1 MSQPVSYTS
10 FNEGTSSRRFTGFPL
25 NSTLVSSYTPDT
37 IRSIISQASAGQ
49 PYCTFCSHR
58 PCLTRIFFVL
68 ATAVWIR
75 LNRAGIQV
83 SAQDGQIARTRI
95 PVFIPIGLT
104 HDIFMLPT
112 VNNVICIVY
121 DEIQSNMK
129 GVLLY
134 VVHPSDAQTIRE
146 EFRLAKQ
153 AHNGQQSSPVDS
165 RYNNTSELL
174 RSENT
179 PVYSPLSSRSPLFNR
194 QVVRQPSPRR
204 LVYVR
209 DYDTNGKRDIT
220 PTLPQIGYN
229 SNKGGDYRRHR
240 RNRSGQS
247 PSKRS
252 SDSVTKKDRQTTSRS
267 PDKRTRAKLE
277 VSRSSPELSQE
288 QIQNEQQQKQEA
300 FLQQQQQRMANWQ
313 PGQQAPLIPVGIYN
327 R

>member
-1 MSQPVSYTS
+1 MNIGIDVS
-10 FNEGTSSRRFTGFPL
+10 
-25 NSTLVSSYTPDT
+25 V
-37 IRSIISQASAGQ
+37 
-49 PYCTFCSHR
+49 
-58 PCLTRIFFVL
+58 V

-83 SAQDGQIARTRI
+83 SAQDAQIARTRI

-134 VVHPSDAQTIRE
+134 VVHPSDAQAIRE
-146 EFRLAKQ
+146 EFRIAKQ
-153 AHNGQQSSPVDS
+153 TNNGQQSSPVDS
-165 RYNNTSELL
+165 RYNNPNEVF

-194 QVVRQPSPRR
+194 QTIRQPSPRR
-204 LVYVR
+204 LVYIR
-209 DYDTNGKRDIT
+209 DYDNHGKRDIT

-229 SNKGGDYRRHR
+229 SNKSGDYRRHR

-252 SDSVTKKDRQTTSRS
+252 TDSVEKKERKNASRS

-277 VSRSSPELSQE
+277 VSRSSPDLSRE
-288 QIQNEQQQKQEA
+288 QIQEEQQRKQQELLVQQQLY
-300 FLQQQQQRMANWQ
+300 LQQQQQRMANWQ

>member
-1 MSQPVSYTS
+1 M
-10 FNEGTSSRRFTGFPL
+10 NTGIDL
-25 NSTLVSSYTPDT
+25 
-37 IRSIISQASAGQ
+37 
-49 PYCTFCSHR
+49 
-58 PCLTRIFFVL
+58 FVI

-83 SAQDGQIARTRI
+83 SAQDAQVARTRI

-134 VVHPSDAQTIRE
+134 VVHPSDAQIIRE
-146 EFRLAKQ
+146 EFRIAKQ
-153 AHNGQQSSPVDS
+153 ATNAQQSSPVNS
-165 RYNNTSELL
+165 RYNNTSEVL
-174 RSENT
+174 RLENP

-194 QVVRQPSPRR
+194 QTIRQPSPRR

-209 DYDTNGKRDIT
+209 DYDNNGKRDIT
-220 PTLPQIGYN
+220 PTLPQIGYT
-229 SNKGGDYRRHR
+229 SSKGSDHRRHR

-252 SDSVTKKDRQTTSRS
+252 SDSVEKKERKNASRS
-267 PDKRTRAKLE
+267 PDKRTRPKLE
-277 VSRSSPELSQE
+277 VSRSSPDLSREKIQE
-288 QIQNEQQQKQEA
+288 EQQRKQQELLLQQQLY
-300 FLQQQQQRMANWQ
+300 LQQQQERMANWQ